1 MANKHKS
8 LVTIELDKVRK
19 IRYTLNALAEI
30 EEKLGAKLDQL
41 DKIDMGIKE
50 LRTFLWAGLI
60 HEDAELTEREV
71 GNLVDFDNMEYI
83 NQKIT
88 EAFQS
93 ATGKN

>member
-1 MANKHKS
+1 MANKHRA
-8 LVTIELDKVRK
+8 LVSIELDKDRN

-30 EEKLGAKLDQL
+30 EEKLGVKLDQL
-41 DKIDMGIKE
+41 DKMEMGIKE

-60 HEDAELTEREV
+60 HEDAGLTETEV
-71 GNLVDFDNMEYI
+71 GNMVDFDNMEYI

-88 EAFQS
+88 EAFQT